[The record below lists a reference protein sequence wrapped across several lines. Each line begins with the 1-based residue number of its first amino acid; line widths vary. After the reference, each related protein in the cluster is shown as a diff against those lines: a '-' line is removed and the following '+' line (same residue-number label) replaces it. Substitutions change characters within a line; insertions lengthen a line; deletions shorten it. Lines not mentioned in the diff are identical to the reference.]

1 MVYLTYTSI
10 GRQDLH
16 LLRRVNAKHLRSPV
30 FKRSGYSTALFGWVP
45 TAERPP
51 RLSHLRSSL
60 GATQSSNL
68 ADMTGLEPVTNGL
81 TVRYS
86 TN

>member
-1 MVYLTYTSI
+1 MLTKQLLYQLSYT
-10 GRQDLH
+10 GELNAQDTRPPFSVGFPQWSYH
-16 LLRRVNAKHLRSPV
+16 HDYHNLLGAAFHLRIP
-30 FKRSGYSTALFGWVP
+30 
-45 TAERPP
+45 
-51 RLSHLRSSL
+51 L